1 MSENNRNCEKF
12 PLLLG
17 EKKLNILDFNNSKI
31 DRQVEQKYSNTKREE
46 T

>member
-1 MSENNRNCEKF
+1 MSENNRNCEKI

-17 EKKLNILDFNNSKI
+17 EKKLNILDNNSKI
-31 DRQVEQKYSNTKREE
+31 DWQVEQKYRNTKREE